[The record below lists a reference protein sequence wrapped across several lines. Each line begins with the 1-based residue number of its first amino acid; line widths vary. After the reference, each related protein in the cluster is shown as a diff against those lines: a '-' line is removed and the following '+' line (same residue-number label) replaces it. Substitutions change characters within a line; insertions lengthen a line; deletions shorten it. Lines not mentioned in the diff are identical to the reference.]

1 MSVPNQVEPAG
12 GSHTAHWRG
21 APLGGR
27 RIHIFHTVS
36 GLHTCSYQ
44 SSFGDF
50 HHRREQGR
58 TARKEHL
65 HQVPMLL
72 PILLLLSAAATAA
85 SKLELHDVSGQ
96 GSIEFEPTGATRI
109 EGDIHGINFS
119 VPITISSANG
129 SNHACT
135 LGYEGGALRA
145 SCPIITPDATPDA
158 DVCSERMDFMAYSSV
173 WNSRCTGRS
182 YTWKWFDN
190 TSDVFTGC
198 TYIFNSP
205 GDPDWRCP
213 TRNGISLAS
222 PIEVSEYPSGTQ
234 VSVRCYADAEPDR
247 CATHF
252 DWGCHRYQ
260 SNPQSYSM
268 PSSGCNATGCTYTCY
283 GDATR
288 YGWFD
293 EERMCTV
300 LQTKHSTNSL
310 QACGDLCAADK
321 ECTAITFV
329 DRVPPGECTV
339 PHSAVPV
346 PGMCVLYHFPMV
358 GNGISSIEIRTAQ
371 GMKPQYPTR
380 TVGDETFDLWCVPF
394 FKETFITSQP
404 FYSANSISG
413 SNMASLC
420 AHGPGIDASWPRK
433 CGIVSYIKASANVNS
448 SSSGSNQTAGTFNYT
463 AVPSFIGRGS
473 C

>member
-1 MSVPNQVEPAG
+1 MKKARPA
-12 GSHTAHWRG
+12 T
-21 APLGGR
+21 
-27 RIHIFHTVS
+27 
-36 GLHTCSYQ
+36 
-44 SSFGDF
+44 
-50 HHRREQGR
+50 
-58 TARKEHL
+58 KEHL

-109 EGDIHGINFS
+109 EGDINGINFS

-145 SCPIITPDATPDA
+145 SCPIVTPDSTPDA

-182 YTWKWFDN
+182 YKSKWFDN

-198 TYIFNSP
+198 TYSFN
-205 GDPDWRCP
+205 GMQDPDWRCP
-213 TRNGISLAS
+213 THNGISLAS
-222 PIEVSEYPSGTQ
+222 PIEVSEYPSGSQ
-234 VSVRCYADAEPDR
+234 ISVRCVADAEPDR
-247 CATHF
+247 CAKYF
-252 DWGCHRYQ
+252 DYNCHQYQ
-260 SNPQSYSM
+260 RSPQYYSM
-268 PSSGCNATGCTYTCY
+268 PSSGCNVTGCTYTCY

-288 YGWFD
+288 KGWFD
-293 EERMCTV
+293 EESRCTV
-300 LQTKHSTNSL
+300 FQTKHSTSSL
-310 QACGDLCAADK
+310 QACGDLCAGDK

-329 DRVPPGECTV
+329 DRVPPGECNVTR
-339 PHSAVPV
+339 PAVPV

-358 GNGISSIEIRTAQ
+358 GNGISSLEVRTAQ
-371 GMKPQYPTR
+371 GLKDKYTR
-380 TVGDETFDLWCVPF
+380 TVYSTSGSETFDNWCVPF
-394 FKETFITSQP
+394 FKETFLP
-404 FYSANSISG
+404 SAEYVHHDRDNEDLRSSKL
-413 SNMASLC
+413 ASLC
-420 AHGPGIDASWPRK
+420 AYGPGIDASWPRK